1 MDISKLTVTEI
12 EERLEKLWNRA
23 DNLSNNSAEYEAIVD
38 EVLYIREY
46 CRENHLGL
54 SKEISARF

>member
-1 MDISKLTVTEI
+1 MDFSKMTTTEI
-12 EERLEKLWNRA
+12 EERLEKLWDRA
-23 DNLSNNSAEYEAIVD
+23 DDLSNNSAEYEAIVN
-38 EVLYIREY
+38 EVLHIREY